1 MGTRMKTTVDIAD
14 DLADAARE
22 RARRDGITLRALLEE
37 GLRLA
42 LARPERSAGRELELV
57 TFGGDG
63 FEHGVDLNDPAQLRE
78 AVYAE
83 RSP

>member
-14 DLADAARE
+14 DLAEAARE
-22 RARRDGITLRALLEE
+22 RARREGITLRALLEE

-42 LARPERSAGRELELV
+42 LARREPSGDLDLELL
-57 TFGGDG
+57 TYGGDG
-63 FEHGVDLNDPAQLRE
+63 FEDGVDLNDPAQLRE

-83 RSP
+83 RSA